1 MYVSDMHPNP
11 IPTNPYHIKHI
22 AFVFCHFLLGT
33 IISPAHELR
42 SIWQQISQLM
52 GITHGRDKKIFSSTN
67 IVYYKI
73 LLIGWHEN
81 QMCLKDKARR

>member
-1 MYVSDMHPNP
+1 MYVSEMRPNL

-22 AFVFCHFLLGT
+22 SFVFCQFLLGT

-42 SIWQQISQLM
+42 RIWQQISQLM
-52 GITHGRDKKIFSSTN
+52 GITHGRDQKYFPPQILL
-67 IVYYKI
+67 YYKI
-73 LLIGWHEN
+73 LLIGWHKN

>member
-22 AFVFCHFLLGT
+22 AFVFCHFFLGT

-42 SIWQQISQLM
+42 RIWQQISQLM
-52 GITHGRDKKIFSSTN
+52 GITHGRYPIQINTGEKIEEEDAYCI
-67 IVYYKI
+67 IVGYVKT
-73 LLIGWHEN
+73 GV
-81 QMCLKDKARR
+81 